1 MHGRLAAYEL
11 FGNVTQSVYQVGT
24 DKYSTITVNFANKAN
39 VGTRVSIALTDA
51 ESTVQPED
59 YILYDHFVEPNSA
72 YERASIAM
80 TAGQYLTV
88 SSSIGE
94 CSVVVWGF
102 EIGNPVTGLTP
113 ITQLSDTVAPVIETT
128 SIIDMVNDEAVSVQL
143 VADGG
148 HDQISFAVQSGATP
162 TGTSLSSTGLLS
174 GTPTGYPAGTTP
186 VSFTVRATDNAGNFS
201 DQAYTLNVTNP
212 IQYVTGDGGTETVD
226 GSYNVHTYT
235 SVGSTTFEIVNI

>member
-11 FGNVTQSVYQVGT
+11 FGGVPQSVYQVGT

-39 VGTRVSIALTDA
+39 VGSRVSIALTDA
-51 ESTVQPED
+51 ESTIQPED
-59 YILYDHFVEPNSA
+59 YILYDHYIESNSA

-102 EIGNPVTGLTP
+102 EIGTAVTGLTP
-113 ITQLSDTVAPVIETT
+113 ITQLSDTVAPTIETT
-128 SIIDMVNDEAVSVQL
+128 SIIDMVNDEPISIQL

-148 HDQISFAVQSGATP
+148 HDEITFAVQSGAIP
-162 TGTSLSSTGLLS
+162 TGTTLSVSGLLS
-174 GTPTGYPAGTTP
+174 GTPTGYSAGTTP
-186 VSFTVRATDNAGNFS
+186 VTFTARATDAAGNFS
-201 DQAYTLNVTNP
+201 DQAYTFNVTNP
-212 IQYVTGDGGTETVD
+212 VQYVTGDGGTETTA
-226 GSYNVHTYT
+226 GGYNVHTYT